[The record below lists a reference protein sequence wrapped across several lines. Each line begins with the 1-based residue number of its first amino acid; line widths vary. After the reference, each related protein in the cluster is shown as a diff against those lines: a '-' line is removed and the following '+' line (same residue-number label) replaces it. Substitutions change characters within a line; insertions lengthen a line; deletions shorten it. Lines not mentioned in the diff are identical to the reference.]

1 MSEVTETET
10 AGLSD
15 PVNWWK
21 LLVILVIGTL
31 PILWGLHLIM
41 PRGIGGFFD
50 LASMQFIFAPLCIS
64 AAYLYWR
71 KSISPFEVF
80 LVLGI
85 PLGLLGG
92 NIGFHGF
99 AMNITDPSEAGEATS
114 IGLLTALFGAF
125 ASSIGYFGSR
135 FAESSQSAR
144 ISGADLAFCLV
155 VFAVF
160 WILPMSQGVG
170 LLAFMSPQV
179 LLTYVGFIVLAIFL
193 KRDEKKSLVHCVSD
207 AALAGALFS
216 LVAAIVVWFGSS
228 NQVSRT
234 AIGFGSLGV
243 MYGTIIYIV
252 CYFVSLKTGD
262 SKKINFTT
270 KNWHLVEAN
279 TFYVFLIVA
288 PVNLI
293 ESITN
298 EQEKEERIEM
308 TQKHD
313 ALRSEVALLT
323 ERLAKLEDS

>member
-1 MSEVTETET
+1 MSEDTET
-10 AGLSD
+10 AGLND
-15 PVNWWK
+15 PANWWK

-31 PILWGLHLIM
+31 PIMWGLHLVM
-41 PRGIGGFFD
+41 PRGIGAFID
-50 LASMQFIFAPLCIS
+50 VASIQFIFAPLGIS
-64 AAYLYWR
+64 AAYLCLR
-71 KSISPFEVF
+71 KSISPFEMF

-99 AMNITDPSEAGEATS
+99 ALNITDPGLAGEATS
-114 IGLLTALFGAF
+114 VGLLTALLGAF
-125 ASSIGYFGSR
+125 VSSIGYFGSK
-135 FAESSQSAR
+135 FGENSSSAR
-144 ISGADLAFCLV
+144 ISGVDLAFCLV
-155 VFAVF
+155 VFAFF
-160 WILPMSQGVG
+160 WILPMSQGAG
-170 LLAFMSPQV
+170 LRAFLSTEV
-179 LLTYVGFIVLAIFL
+179 FLTYVGFTVLAIFL

-228 NQVSRT
+228 SQMSRT

-262 SKKINFTT
+262 SKEINFTT

-279 TFYVFLIVA
+279 TFYIFLIVA

-308 TQKHD
+308 MQKHD